1 MKKFNYRKL
10 ILMLADIF
18 IIAVSGIILNY
29 FLELFNTM
37 KVVTFDKVIYY
48 GPDASRGL
56 LYYLIITVICCV
68 FMMMLTGSYS
78 RAWRYINVKDYLVTG
93 ASMLAGF
100 VLAYLILWLLKMPPR
115 LVFIVALFVIATA
128 GVLLFRLLFKRAFLT
143 IASLDDSKRSE
154 RTLIVGAGNAGRMI
168 LTEILN
174 AHKDANNPS
183 V

>member
-100 VLAYLILWLLKMPPR
+100 VLSYLILFFYCTEKS
-115 LVFIVALFVIATA
+115 
-128 GVLLFRLLFKRAFLT
+128 
-143 IASLDDSKRSE
+143 SL
-154 RTLIVGAGNAGRMI
+154 
-168 LTEILN
+168 
-174 AHKDANNPS
+174 P
-183 V
+183 